1 MIGTESALEAS
12 LRRLAQVPV
21 LLVACDYDG
30 TLAPIVERPE
40 DAAPHRESTA
50 ALRAIASLA
59 DTHVSVISG
68 RSLRDLAVLS
78 RLPDEIHL
86 VGSHG
91 SEFDVGFANDLS
103 AELVE
108 LRDRIAREL
117 AAIAESGQG
126 FQVEGK
132 PASVAFHFRQA
143 DADDAAAAVA
153 RVRAGPGSH
162 EGVKVKEG
170 KMVIELSVVDLH
182 KGTALQ
188 RLRSQVAADAALFI
202 GDDVTDEDAFA
213 TLAGPDLGLKVG
225 PGETLAQGRL
235 DDTEHVAKTL
245 AWLYEARRAWLMG
258 DHAPPIERHTLLSD
272 HQTVA
277 LITPEARLTWM
288 CHPTADSP
296 AVFAELVGGARAG
309 NFSVAP
315 ADEEAP
321 LISHRYLPSTLVA
334 ETRWAGLTVTDYLD
348 CSGGQ
353 PYDRAA
359 GTVLFRVL
367 EGSGVAVA
375 EFAPRLDFGRA
386 PTLMTR
392 TGDGL
397 LVQGAAQTLQLISP
411 GVSWDVSADGVH
423 EVARATIDLEQ
434 GDDVVLELRFD
445 ARLNGRTE
453 GDEPECREE
462 TVAYWQDWLASLSLP
477 EAHSADVGRSALTLK
492 ALCHGP
498 VGTILAAATTS
509 LPEVPGGVRNWDYR
523 YCWPRDAALTASALV
538 DLGSSSEA
546 MAFLGWLLARVEKLP
561 GPEQLRPV
569 YPMQGDGQLAEA
581 VLQELPGYKGSRP
594 VRIGNAAEYQLQLD
608 VFGPIVDLVHRLVLA
623 DVEITDGHWRLV
635 EAMVEAIDRRWN
647 QPDHG
652 IWEERRPQRHHVHSK
667 VMCWQG
673 VDRALA
679 VAARTGRDAGPRWQ
693 DLRSAI
699 AEDVIERG
707 WMAGVGAYTAAY
719 GEPDIDAAVLHI
731 GLSGLLSP
739 DDERFRS
746 TVDAV
751 EHTLRSGPIVYRYRH
766 DDGLPGAEGGF
777 LLCSAWLIEALVL
790 VGRIEAAQTLLG
802 NYLSLTG
809 PTSLLSEMYDPA
821 TEQMLGNHPQAYSH
835 VGLINAVLALE
846 RAG

>member
-1 MIGTESALEAS
+1 MTPPDSTLEAG
-12 LRRLAQVPV
+12 LRSLAQVPV

-40 DAAPHRESTA
+40 EATAHRESTA

-59 DTHVSVISG
+59 DTHVAVISG

-91 SEFDVGFANDLS
+91 SEFDVGFASDLS
-103 AELVE
+103 PELVG
-108 LRDRIAREL
+108 LRDRIADEL
-117 AAIAESGQG
+117 SVIAETCEGL
-126 FQVEGK
+126 QVERK
-132 PASVAFHFRQA
+132 PASVAFHFRRA
-143 DADDAAAAVA
+143 DPDEARVAVA
-153 RVRAGPGSH
+153 SVLSGPGLLD
-162 EGVKVKEG
+162 GVKVKEG
-170 KMVIELSVVDLH
+170 KQVVELSVVDLH

-225 PGETLAQGRL
+225 PGESLARGRL
-235 DDTEHVAKTL
+235 DDTEHVARTL
-245 AWLYEARRAWLMG
+245 AWIYEVRRSWLMG
-258 DHAPPIERHTLLSD
+258 DHAPPIERHTMLSD

-277 LITPEARLTWM
+277 LLTPEARLTWM

-315 ADEEAP
+315 ADAEAQ
-321 LISHRYLPSTLVA
+321 LISHRYLPGTLVA

-353 PYDRAA
+353 PYDRFA
-359 GTVLFRVL
+359 GTVLYRVL
-367 EGSGVAVA
+367 EGTATAAV

-386 PTLMTR
+386 PSLLTR
-392 TGDGL
+392 TADGL

-411 GVSWDVSADGVH
+411 GVSWEISADGPH
-423 EVARATIDLEQ
+423 ELARAAIDLEAS
-434 GDDVVLELRFD
+434 GEVVLELRFD
-445 ARLNGRTE
+445 AYANGRVEASEPDCRTE
-453 GDEPECREE
+453 
-462 TVAYWQDWLASLSLP
+462 TIAYWQDWLASLSIP
-477 EAHSADVGRSALTLK
+477 EANAGVVERSALTLK
-492 ALCHGP
+492 ALCHQP

-538 DLGSSSEA
+538 DLGSSGEA
-546 MAFLGWLLARVEKLP
+546 MAFLGWLLERVENLP

-569 YPMQGDGQLAEA
+569 YPMQGDGQLSEA

-623 DVEITDGHWRLV
+623 QVEITDAHWRLV
-635 EAMVEAIDRRWN
+635 EAMVQAIKRRWD

-679 VAARTGRDAGPRWQ
+679 VAELTGRAAGRDWEA
-693 DLRSAI
+693 LRAEI
-699 AEDVIERG
+699 AADVIERG
-707 WMAGVGAYTAAY
+707 WSPTVGAFTAAY
-719 GEPDIDAAVLHI
+719 GEADIDAAVLHI

-739 DDERFRS
+739 EDERFQA

-751 EHTLRSGPIVYRYRH
+751 EHSLRSGPVVYRYRH
-766 DDGLPGAEGGF
+766 DDGLPGIEGGF

-790 VGRIEAAQTLLG
+790 LGRIEVAQTLLR
-802 NYLSLTG
+802 YYVDLAG

-846 RAG
+846 AAN